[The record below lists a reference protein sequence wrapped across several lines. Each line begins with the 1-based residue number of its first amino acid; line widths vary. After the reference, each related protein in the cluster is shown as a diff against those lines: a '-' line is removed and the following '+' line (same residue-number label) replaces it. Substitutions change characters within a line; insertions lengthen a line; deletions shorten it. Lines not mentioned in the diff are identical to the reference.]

1 VIQQTNGDNVEANW
15 HRSENNKKLRL
26 EQFVCSVGE
35 NLNTTIHVINCFSEK
50 KTG

>member
-26 EQFVCSVGE
+26 ENFALIKSTEVKQ
-35 NLNTTIHVINCFSEK
+35 
-50 KTG
+50 